1 LELALAVAFAY
12 VLCLGDSLTA
22 GVGASFGH
30 TYPEQ
35 LAPLLGMNAATVP
48 DSLGH
53 GGTTMQHTS
62 GASGPPYITS
72 YAPLVGVT
80 EATFAT
86 MAAQVPGK
94 VAFVLTFG
102 ANDSKVANWDA
113 ALSPARFAADYA
125 AFIAYFRGLSTG
137 AGGSPTIYL
146 GLPPYVDASNPY
158 GIQPAVLTG
167 TIQPLIRAIA
177 SANGCQVIDLY
188 TPTQAHYPAW
198 YTGNGY
204 NDATH
209 LNDAGYAGMAAV
221 VAAALAPLVPGQTM
235 AISPVV
241 ETITQFRVNSGALDL
256 VNGNILTLFVD
267 RLDVSGLKVIDR
279 QIVTCTVAQFDAAWT
294 GTIVGTVQALAA
306 ASPKVTT

>member
-1 LELALAVAFAY
+1 VAFQS
-12 VLCLGDSLTA
+12 VFCLGDSLTV

-30 TYPEQ
+30 TYPEL
-35 LAPLLGMNAATVP
+35 LAPLLGLTGATVP

-53 GGTTMQHTS
+53 SGTTMQHTS

-94 VAFVLTFG
+94 GAFVLTFG

-125 AFIAYFRGLSTG
+125 AFIAYFRGLSAG

-198 YTGNGY
+198 YTGNGL

-209 LNDAGYAGMAAV
+209 LNDAGYAGIAAV
-221 VAAALAPLVPGQTM
+221 VAAALAPLAPANGQTM
-235 AISPVV
+235 PISPVV
-241 ETITQFRVNSGALDL
+241 ETITQFRVNSGTLDL
-256 VNGNILTLFVD
+256 VNGNILTLAVD
-267 RLDVSGLKVIDR
+267 RLDASGLKVIDR
-279 QIVTCTVAQFDAAWT
+279 QVVTCTATQFDAAWA
-294 GTIVGTVQALAA
+294 GTIVGTVQAIAA